1 MIFVHGNGRA
11 LLAGDVVRRRQRR
24 PHRER
29 LIEARRINPSSVS
42 AAALDL
48 AASASV
54 QPLHHLPALM
64 VEELPE
70 RSGRSTRQAGRE
82 RTEVVNPPGSCLKM
96 KRLKRLERLKRLK
109 RLKG

>member
-1 MIFVHGNGRA
+1 
-11 LLAGDVVRRRQRR
+11 
-24 PHRER
+24 
-29 LIEARRINPSSVS
+29 
-42 AAALDL
+42 
-48 AASASV
+48 
-54 QPLHHLPALM
+54 M

-82 RTEVVNPPGSCLKM
+82 RTEVVNPPGSCLKI